1 MNGNA
6 WAGWARG
13 VTAQLEAGQEE
24 RKALQ
29 ELVTQVRLDVM
40 SLRAR
45 ASVWG
50 AVAGA
55 VLSLLVGI
63 ILNLVV

>member
-1 MNGNA
+1 MNGSS
-6 WAGWARG
+6 WEGWARS
-13 VTAQLEAGQEE
+13 VSRQLEEGQTE
-24 RKALQ
+24 RKELQ
-29 ELVTQVRLDVM
+29 ELITQVRLDVM

-55 VLSLLVGI
+55 ILSLLVGV